1 MEEEEKEEERRRL
14 RLRKKRENK
23 KKKRNA
29 RWVFF
34 QEVILPNTIVTL
46 RAFRAS
52 YADYFF

>member
-1 MEEEEKEEERRRL
+1 MEEEEKVEERRRL